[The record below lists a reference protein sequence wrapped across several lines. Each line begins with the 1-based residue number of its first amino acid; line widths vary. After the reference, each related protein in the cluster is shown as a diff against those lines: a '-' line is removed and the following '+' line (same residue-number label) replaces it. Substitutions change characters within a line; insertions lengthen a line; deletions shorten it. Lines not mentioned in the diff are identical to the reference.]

1 MIEAMACGTPVIAW
15 RQGSVPEVIE
25 DGVTG
30 IVVDSVAEAIDR
42 MDEVLQLDR
51 SAIRRRF
58 EERFSAQ
65 RMARET
71 LALYREACSSRS
83 SKESSASI
91 PSP

>member
-1 MIEAMACGTPVIAW
+1 MIEAMACGTPIIAW

-30 IVVDSVAEAIDR
+30 IVVDSLAEAINR

-51 SAIRRRF
+51 TAIRRRF
-58 EERFSAQ
+58 EARFSAE

-71 LALYREACSSRS
+71 LALYCEASSSRS
-83 SKESSASI
+83 SNDSSASA